1 MSRLVDVAVM
11 IKFKIKYYYC
21 IMTSLRDFAADLKK
35 ELKTVLFPTL
45 FVCNNDKFNFRK
57 RFLSF

>member
-35 ELKTVLFPTL
+35 ELKTVLFPTP
-45 FVCNNDKFNFRK
+45 FVCNNDKFNF
-57 RFLSF
+57 